1 MISMTQPS
9 KPTEQVTI
17 FLTPIEADQFK
28 LFQKYFKLFEEL
40 EKAQVME
47 IGFGKV
53 TINIAFKEVQN
64 IIKEEVVY
72 KK

>member
-1 MISMTQPS
+1 MMMSSDKPIIEEIAIFMS
-9 KPTEQVTI
+9 PTEA
-17 FLTPIEADQFK
+17 ERFK
-28 LFQKYFKLFEEL
+28 LFQKYHKLFTEL
-40 EKAQVME
+40 EKAQVLE

-64 IIKEEVVY
+64 IVKEEVVY